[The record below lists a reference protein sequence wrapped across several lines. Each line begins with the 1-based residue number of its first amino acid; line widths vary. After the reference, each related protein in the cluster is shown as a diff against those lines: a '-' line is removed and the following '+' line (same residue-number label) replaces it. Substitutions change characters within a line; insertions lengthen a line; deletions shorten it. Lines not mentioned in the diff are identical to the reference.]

1 MNFEE
6 ACEFFKFEHFLY
18 STFCIM
24 VEVGL
29 GYIKLGQ
36 TSPTLSGGEAQRL
49 KLASELSK
57 VLINQNIKIKKSKT
71 FAFCSRRAYDW
82 SSYKRLQKTNS
93 ITPKAS

>member
-24 VEVGL
+24 VEAGL

-57 VLINQNIKIKKSKT
+57 SIDKSK
-71 FAFCSRRAYDW
+71 
-82 SSYKRLQKTNS
+82 YKNLKKVKPSLFILEEPTIGLHTSDSEN
-93 ITPKAS
+93 